1 MNRFEFL
8 QELLQVAFGRRDTL
22 SQVPSEKEWYAVLE
36 EAQRQAVAGICL
48 AGIDRLMAQ
57 GSSTSE
63 AANPSARLT
72 VAMPFQLK
80 MEWIGQS
87 EQIKQ
92 QNVNVNGVLKELA
105 SLLNKNSVR
114 YAVVKGQTIA
124 SVYSRLMVQ
133 GEGLTGDLGLLRQ
146 AGDIDFY
153 VEAKDFER
161 TKQLIQEAWGVTYE
175 EIEGHHHVE
184 FEYKDVPLEQ
194 HHKLIKL
201 YNKKKEEYWDELM
214 RDAFGVQEIEGVKVS
229 VLTPTLHSLYIFLH
243 LYHHLLELGVG
254 LRQFCDWAVMLH
266 ACKADID
273 HEAIR
278 TYLKVLGMEKAYRAC
293 GAILVEKLG
302 LPADDFTY
310 ELNDSDRKYGRKVMG
325 VVEYRGNMGHYNL
338 KGGYEGMWHNVEAT
352 GIKIAH
358 FMKFM
363 SLAPGFSCRWLKAE
377 MKRKI
382 TKKLK

>member
-1 MNRFEFL
+1 MKNLLF
-8 QELLQVAFGRRDTL
+8 ELLRIALGYRHQL
-22 SQVPSEKEWYAVLE
+22 SRVPSEKEWCAVFE
-36 EAQRQAVAGICL
+36 EAQRQAVTGICL
-48 AGIDRLMAQ
+48 AGIDRLMVHD
-57 GSSTSE
+57 SRFMV
-63 AANPSARLT
+63 N
-72 VAMPFQLK
+72 MPFLLK

-92 QNVNVNGVLKELA
+92 QNEKVNGVLRELA
-105 SLLNKNSVR
+105 SLLNENGVR

-124 SVYSRLMVQ
+124 SYYSRLMVLGRAKRQSRAQ
-133 GEGLTGDLGLLRQ
+133 GEGLTDNLGLLRQ

-153 VEAKDFER
+153 VAPEDFER
-161 TKQLIQEAWGVTYE
+161 TKQLIKDAWRVTYE
-175 EIEGHHHVE
+175 ETEGHHHAE

-201 YNKKKEEYWDELM
+201 YDKKKEGYWDELM
-214 RDAFGVQEIEGVKVS
+214 HDAFSEQEIGGVKVS
-229 VLTPTLHSLYIFLH
+229 VLSPTLHSLYIFLH

-254 LRQFCDWAVMLH
+254 LRQFCDWAVILH
-266 ACKADID
+266 SCKEEID

-278 TYLKVLGMEKAYRAC
+278 RHLKVLGMEKAYKAC

-302 LPADDFTY
+302 LPADNFTY
-310 ELNDSDRKYGRKVMG
+310 ELNGSDRKYGRKVMD

-338 KGGYEGMWHNVEAT
+338 KGGYEGMWHNLEAT

-358 FMKFM
+358 FMKFVP
-363 SLAPGFSCRWLKAE
+363 LAPGFSCGWLTAE
-377 MKRKI
+377 LKRKI

>member
-1 MNRFEFL
+1 MRFSTIRDDGTMKNLLF
-8 QELLQVAFGRRDTL
+8 ELLRIAFGKREAL
-22 SQVPSEKEWYAVLE
+22 ICVPSEREWYAVFE
-36 EAQRQAVAGICL
+36 EAQRQTVAGICL
-48 AGIDRLMAQ
+48 AGIDRLMVQ
-57 GSSTSE
+57 GS
-63 AANPSARLT
+63 RLK

-92 QNVNVNGVLKELA
+92 QNEKVNGVLKELA
-105 SLLNKNSVR
+105 SLLNENSVR

-124 SVYSRLMVQ
+124 SYYSRLMVQ
-133 GEGLTGDLGLLRQ
+133 GEGLTDDLGLLRQ

-153 VEAKDFER
+153 VAPEDFER
-161 TKQLIQEAWGVTYE
+161 TKQLIKEAWGVTYE
-175 EIEGHHHVE
+175 EKEGHHHVE
-184 FEYKDVPLEQ
+184 FEYKGVTLEQ

-201 YNKKKEEYWDELM
+201 YDKKKEGYWDKLM
-214 RDAFGVQEIEGVKVS
+214 HDAFCEQEIGGVKVL
-229 VLTPTLHSLYIFLH
+229 VLSPTLHSLYIFLH

-254 LRQFCDWAVMLH
+254 LRQFCDWAVILH
-266 ACKADID
+266 SCKEEID

-278 TYLKVLGMEKAYRAC
+278 RHLKVLGMEKAYKAC

-302 LPADDFTY
+302 LPADNFTY
-310 ELNDSDRKYGRKVMG
+310 ELNDSDRKYGRKVKD
-325 VVEYRGNMGHYNL
+325 VVDYRGNMGHYNL
-338 KGGYEGMWHNVEAT
+338 KGGYEGMWHNLEAT

-363 SLAPGFSCRWLKAE
+363 PLAPGFSCGWLTAE
-377 MKRKI
+377 LKRKI